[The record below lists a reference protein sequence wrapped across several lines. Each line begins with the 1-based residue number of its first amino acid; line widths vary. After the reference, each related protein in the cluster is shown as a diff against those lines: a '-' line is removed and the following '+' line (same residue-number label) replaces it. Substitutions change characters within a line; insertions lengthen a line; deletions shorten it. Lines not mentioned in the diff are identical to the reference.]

1 MMDCGYGIL
10 QIQLPLN
17 AAGRLAYRESAK
29 GKQARRKEAPLFF
42 SGHDY
47 HYRELFLHQFN
58 SNGLEVLR
66 MVQT

>member
-1 MMDCGYGIL
+1 MIDCGYGIL
-10 QIQLPLN
+10 QIELPLN

-29 GKQARRKEAPLFF
+29 GKQARREEAP
-42 SGHDY
+42 HDY

-58 SNGLEVLR
+58 SNGLEVLQ